1 MNMTIWTGMGHI
13 WLGILTI
20 LAIDAVLVAV
30 VAAITFAFTR
40 PTRGPTRR
48 HVRRFA
54 DAVAR
59 GDFAAA
65 EAAAKQAIT
74 DREQANHRR
83 LTSAS

>member
-1 MNMTIWTGMGHI
+1 MNVTMWAGMGHI

-20 LAIDAVLVAV
+20 LAIDALLIAM
-30 VAAITFAFTR
+30 VAAITFVFMR
-40 PTRGPTRR
+40 PMRGPTR
-48 HVRRFA
+48 HARRFA

-65 EAAAKQAIT
+65 EAAAAQAIT
-74 DREQANHRR
+74 DREQANHGR